1 MRTVPGVQ
9 FRPFCSQLG
18 LWDEMV
24 PETDKLCV
32 GRSDSAEVSKEEV
45 DAASGARTSVSLHPG
60 RTGATVKPGF
70 RVFGL

>member
-1 MRTVPGVQ
+1 MQ

-32 GRSDSAEVSKEEV
+32 GRSDSAELSKEEV
-45 DAASGARTSVSLHPG
+45 DVESGARTSVSLMPG
-60 RTGATVKPGF
+60 SSGPTVKPGF
-70 RVFGL
+70 PIFGL